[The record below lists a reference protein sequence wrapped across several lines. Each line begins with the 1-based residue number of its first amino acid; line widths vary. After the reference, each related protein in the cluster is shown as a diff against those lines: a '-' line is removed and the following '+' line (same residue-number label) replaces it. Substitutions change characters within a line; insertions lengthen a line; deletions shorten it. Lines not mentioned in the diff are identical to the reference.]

1 MPGKTGAQSLSF
13 NNINTSD
20 GLSEN
25 NVRSVV
31 IDKKGFLWVGTIDG
45 LNVYDGYSVN
55 TFKKES
61 YPQMASNN
69 VIHLTCD
76 SRNRLWLGTY
86 DGVTYLDEN
95 RKFQRL
101 VLNDSVTKFGCR
113 TIMDTKAL
121 GPVIYTS
128 LGQFF
133 FNAAT
138 KKMGKD

>member
-55 TFKKES
+55 TFKK
-61 YPQMASNN
+61 AN
-69 VIHLTCD
+69 
-76 SRNRLWLGTY
+76 
-86 DGVTYLDEN
+86 
-95 RKFQRL
+95 
-101 VLNDSVTKFGCR
+101 
-113 TIMDTKAL
+113 
-121 GPVIYTS
+121 
-128 LGQFF
+128 
-133 FNAAT
+133 
-138 KKMGKD
+138 KK